1 MRALAIT
8 LNMDSITEYS
18 QKHRIPISAEDPLLM
33 YRQTLDRF
41 TGLCED
47 LGAVGTL
54 FVVSRDITGLAAEKL
69 KALVYKG
76 FEIASHSHHH
86 NPRLSQLKPGEILK
100 ELRLSKAMIES
111 TTGVPL
117 RGFRAPGHHLS
128 APLMQEL
135 IGLGFHYD
143 SSVIPSASYYAARAI
158 SIVGQKL
165 TTRQSSGMLGNPRV
179 VKAPRVPYRPAS
191 DPYEGGGDS
200 NIIELPLSVAT
211 ALGVPVSASTMQE
224 APKRLKSA
232 MLDSLKQQ
240 DVVVLGFEAMDFV
253 DPNTDGLPP
262 ALQTCHPL
270 LKHPVEE
277 RIAFLRAWLGELME
291 DRWALTC
298 AQLADQFS

>member
-33 YRQTLDRF
+33 YRHTLDRF

-69 KALVYKG
+69 KTLVYKG
-76 FEIASHSHHH
+76 FEIASHSHNH
-86 NPRLSQLKPGEILK
+86 NPRLSKLQPGEILK
-100 ELRLSKAMIES
+100 ELRLSKATIEA
-111 TTGVPL
+111 TTGIPL
-117 RGFRAPGHHLS
+117 AGFRAPGHHLS
-128 APLMQEL
+128 APLLQEL

-158 SIVGQKL
+158 SMMGQKL
-165 TTRQSSGMLGNPRV
+165 STRQSSAMLGNPRV
-179 VKAPRVPYRPAS
+179 VKAPRAPYRPAS

-200 NIIELPLSVAT
+200 NIIELPLGVAT
-211 ALGVPVSASTMQE
+211 PLGVPLTASTMQE
-224 APKRLKSA
+224 AHPRLKSA

-240 DVVVLGFEAMDFV
+240 DVVVVGLQAMDFV
-253 DPNTDGLPP
+253 DPHTDSLPP
-262 ALQTCHPL
+262 ALQNCHPL
-270 LKHPVEE
+270 LKHPIEE
-277 RIAFLRAWLGELME
+277 RLTFLRTWLSELKE

-298 AQLADQFS
+298 AQLAGQFS